1 MYDNIKHIMERYK
14 MSLSEFVETY
24 HLMEKPGNVVQQ
36 HLESNILLKQ
46 DGMQFCGY
54 TVCWQ

>member
-54 TVCWQ
+54 TVC